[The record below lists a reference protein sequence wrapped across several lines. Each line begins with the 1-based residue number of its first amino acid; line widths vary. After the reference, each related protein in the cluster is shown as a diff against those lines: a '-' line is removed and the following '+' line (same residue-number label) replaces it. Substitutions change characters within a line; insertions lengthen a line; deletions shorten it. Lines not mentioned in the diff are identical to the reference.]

1 MRNIKKTGLILSIL
15 LIFTFGVNSQNTFE
29 ILVENT
35 LDEVLLDVIELPDGN
50 FITCGLYKDSSQAEK
65 SYGYLIKFN
74 EEGAIIDSLYLNEYL
89 YCLLHNIHLYNNELY
104 VIASLIENTDSNY
117 TLGLFRLNTD
127 LEILDIETNTLP
139 GIRHIGFV
147 NSIIDSDSN
156 LVMGGIVANYNE
168 PEDIRTEGF
177 LYKISMQGD
186 SISSI
191 FFNEHLHKI
200 PYGIIENNDSTGYHV
215 FIKRYTDNSTCSKVF
230 LNKDLEEMSVVN
242 LSSEIYTIDHAL
254 HYATHASPIRINDS
268 SILLSGRYHINETHF
283 VFTVTDNDSIIST
296 AFIENE
302 NRIQWANTYG
312 NSVNGNNFYS
322 GYTSNVNINNYYYS
336 QDTSHIHILKFDDQL
351 NTIWHKVIGGDAYY
365 NLYRVLACN
374 DGGCLIL
381 ANRYEYGH
389 DLYEIRSIYVA
400 KINQDGE
407 FVWQREFQSN
417 SIITLFPNPAHN
429 TIRLN
434 IPENIIINEYKI
446 FNMQGVEVLNE
457 QNYSGSINIS
467 SLSSGTYIID
477 MKTNTGVISERFV
490 KIE

>member
-1 MRNIKKTGLILSIL
+1 MKIMKKTGLVLSLFFIYTL
-15 LIFTFGVNSQNTFE
+15 SVNAQNTFE
-29 ILVENT
+29 LLVENN
-35 LDEVLLDVIELPDGN
+35 LDEILLDVCELPDGN
-50 FITCGLYKDSSQAEK
+50 FITCGFYKAPSQTEIC
-65 SYGYLIKFN
+65 YGYLIKFN
-74 EEGAIIDSLYLNEYL
+74 EEGVIIDSLYFNEFS
-89 YCLLHNIHLYNNELY
+89 YCMLHNIHLYNNELY

-127 LEILDIETNTLP
+127 LEILDIEINTLP

-177 LYKISMQGD
+177 LYKISMTGD

-191 FFNEHLHKI
+191 FFNEDLYKI

-230 LNKDLEEMSVVN
+230 LNKDLEEISVIN
-242 LSSEIYTIDHAL
+242 LSSETYALDHAL
-254 HYATHASPIRINDS
+254 HLSTHASPVRINDG
-268 SILLSGRYHINETHF
+268 SILLSGRFHINETHF
-283 VFTVTDNDSIIST
+283 VFTVTDNDSIMST
-296 AFIENE
+296 TFIENE

-312 NSVNGNNFYS
+312 NSINGNNIYS
-322 GYTSNVNINNYYYS
+322 GYTSNVSFSNFYYS
-336 QDTSHIHILKFDDQL
+336 QDTSHIHILKFDEQL

-389 DLYEIRSIYVA
+389 DLYEIRSVYVA
-400 KINQDGE
+400 KVNQDGE
-407 FVWQREFQSN
+407 FVWQRTVSLSN
-417 SIITLFPNPAHN
+417 TISIYPNPAIH
-429 TIRLN
+429 TINFTTPDNVSITGYSVFNLDGDLIFSRKAKSNSVN
-434 IPENIIINEYKI
+434 IDMLAP
-446 FNMQGVEVLNE
+446 GA
-457 QNYSGSINIS
+457 
-467 SLSSGTYIID
+467 YIIQLN
-477 MKTNTGVISERFV
+477 TNMGLVSKRFL
-490 KIE
+490 KME